1 MNFEKRKLSELC
13 SSISDGDHQPPP
25 KVEQGIPFVT
35 IANIT
40 STNIFDFSNSM
51 FVPQEY
57 YDSLDN
63 KRKAQK
69 GDILYSVVGSFG
81 TPVYMTE
88 DIPFIFQRHIAIL
101 RPNETIDSRFLY
113 YTMKSRDFYMMADA
127 AAIGAAQRTVS
138 LTSLRNMEI
147 SVPPLETQ
155 HRIASILSA
164 YDNLIENNQKQIKL
178 LEEAAQR
185 LYKEWF
191 VDLRFPGYEDTP
203 IVNGVPEGWTR
214 KTVLECLAL
223 HIGGGWGKESPVG
236 KNTIKGKVI
245 RGTDI
250 NDVKSGNYNDIPFRY
265 HTENDIKKRAL
276 KANDIVFELS
286 NGNINNIGRC
296 LLIDDLILR
305 NCGDNTICASF
316 CKLFRP
322 LDRIH
327 ALTLYWEIQDMQSSG
342 RMLPYKKQG
351 ANGINNFAFEDFLSH
366 ELLVP
371 DDESL
376 LKPLEDIM
384 RKMSNIQSQ
393 FALLIQARDRL
404 LPKLMS
410 GELEV

>member
-127 AAIGAAQRTVS
+127 AAIGAAQRTVR